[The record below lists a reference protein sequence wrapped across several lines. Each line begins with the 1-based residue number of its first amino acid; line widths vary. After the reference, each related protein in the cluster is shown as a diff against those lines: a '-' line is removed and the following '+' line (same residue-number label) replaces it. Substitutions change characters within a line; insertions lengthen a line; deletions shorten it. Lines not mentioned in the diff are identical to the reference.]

1 MIEEDW
7 REFSS
12 AFAESVRP
20 EDPRGQTGKR
30 MLVVSVSTLLAVALG
45 ALVYGALGGPAFALP
60 SEVNPIAPSPD
71 ATPYQAGGQSSGQT
85 WKAIAGPD
93 CAASSDGSTS
103 FAAYGYATGTDAN
116 GTTAW
121 TQSDSGGYTGEACT
135 GGYLS
140 MPVSGKA
147 DGYDATRYALWKYDF
162 SSHFTVASCRVSS
175 YVPTN
180 SSRTQVGGSPAYF
193 YYYDDDYAVGT
204 GTSTG
209 SGTDKQ
215 QKPLGGFLVD
225 QTGKNHQGR
234 WYTSPA
240 FTVRTG
246 RVTVKLVDAGA
257 ESKDAAE
264 GVHVAAA
271 QLRLTCT
278 ST

>member
-1 MIEEDW
+1 MIDEDW
-7 REFSS
+7 REFTS

-20 EDPRGQTGKR
+20 EDPRGLTGKR
-30 MLVVSVSTLLAVALG
+30 MLVVGVSVVLAVALG

-60 SEVNPIAPSPD
+60 SEVQAIPPSPD
-71 ATPYQAGGQSSGQT
+71 ATPYQAGGQSSGQV

-93 CAASSDGSTS
+93 CAASSDGSTG
-103 FAAYGYATGTDAN
+103 FAAYGYSTGTDAD

-121 TQSDSGGYTGEACT
+121 TNSPTGGYTGEACT

-140 MPVSGKA
+140 MPVSGKS

-193 YYYDDDYAVGT
+193 YYFGDDHAFGA
-204 GTSTG
+204 SA
-209 SGTDKQ
+209 DKEP
-215 QKPLGGFLVD
+215 KPLGGFLVD
-225 QTGKNHQGR
+225 QVGKEHQGR
-234 WYTSPA
+234 WLNSPA

-246 RVTVKLVDAGA
+246 QVTVKLVNAGA
-257 ESKDAAE
+257 ESADVAA

>member
-20 EDPRGQTGKR
+20 EDPRGLTGKR
-30 MLVVSVSTLLAVALG
+30 MLVVSVSAVLAVALG

-60 SEVNPIAPSPD
+60 NEVKAIAPSPD
-71 ATPYQAGGQSSGQT
+71 ATPYQAGGQSAGQVWT
-85 WKAIAGPD
+85 AIAGPA

-103 FAAYGYATGTDAN
+103 FAVYGYTTGTDAD

-121 TQSDSGGYTGEACT
+121 TNADSGGYTGEACT

-147 DGYDATRYALWKYDF
+147 DGYDAARYALWKYDF

-193 YYYDDDYAVGT
+193 YYYDEDYAVDAGA
-204 GTSTG
+204 
-209 SGTDKQ
+209 DKES
-215 QKPLGGFLVD
+215 KPLGGFLVD

-257 ESKDAAE
+257 ERGDAAE

>member
-20 EDPRGQTGKR
+20 EDPRGRTGKR

-60 SEVNPIAPSPD
+60 SEVEPIAPSPD
-71 ATPYQAGGQSSGQT
+71 ATPYQAGGQSAGQT

-93 CAASSDGSTS
+93 CAASSDGSTG
-103 FAAYGYATGTDAN
+103 FAAYGYSTGTDAD

-121 TQSDSGGYTGEACT
+121 TQSDSGGYTGEACA

-147 DGYDATRYALWKYDF
+147 DGYSASRYALWKYDF

-180 SSRTQVGGSPAYF
+180 SSRTRVGGSPAYF
-193 YYYDDDYAVGT
+193 YYYDDDYTAGTAVSAGA
-204 GTSTG
+204 GA
-209 SGTDKQ
+209 DKEP
-215 QKPLGGFLVD
+215 KALGGFLVD
-225 QTGKNHQGR
+225 QTGKAHQGR

-246 RVTVKLVDAGA
+246 RVTVRLVDAGA
-257 ESKDAAE
+257 ERADAAE

>member
-1 MIEEDW
+1 MIDEDW

-20 EDPRGQTGKR
+20 EDPRGRTGR
-30 MLVVSVSTLLAVALG
+30 RLLVVSVSAVLAVALG

-60 SEVNPIAPSPD
+60 SEVKPIAPSPD
-71 ATPYQAGGQSSGQT
+71 ATPYQAGGQSSGQV
-85 WKAIAGPD
+85 WKAIAGPA

-103 FAAYGYATGTDAN
+103 FAAYGYSTGTQAD
-116 GTTAW
+116 GTAAW
-121 TQSDSGGYTGEACT
+121 TDSDSGGYNGEACT

-140 MPVSGKA
+140 LPVSGKA
-147 DGYDATRYALWKYDF
+147 DAYDATHYTLWKYNF

-175 YVPTN
+175 YVPAN
-180 SSRTQVGGSPAYF
+180 SSRTRVGGSPAYF
-193 YYYDDDYAVGT
+193 YYYDDDYAPGT
-204 GTSTG
+204 TA
-209 SGTDKQ
+209 DKQ
-215 QKPLGGFLVD
+215 PRPLGGFLVD
-225 QTGKNHQGR
+225 QVGAAHQGK
-234 WYTSPA
+234 WFTSPA

-246 RVTVKLVDAGA
+246 RVTVKLVNAGA
-257 ESKDAAE
+257 ESPAVPE

>member
-20 EDPRGQTGKR
+20 EDPRGRTGRR
-30 MLVVSVSTLLAVALG
+30 MLVVSVSTLLAAALG

-60 SEVNPIAPSPD
+60 GEVRPIAPSPD
-71 ATPYQAGGQSSGQT
+71 ATPYQAGGQSAGQT

-93 CAASSDGSTS
+93 CAASSDGSTG
-103 FAAYGYATGTDAN
+103 FAAYGYSTGTDAD

-147 DGYDATRYALWKYDF
+147 DGYSATRYALWKYDF

-180 SSRTQVGGSPAYF
+180 SSRTRVGGSPAYF
-193 YYYDDDYAVGT
+193 YYYDDYTAGAGADQEPKA
-204 GTSTG
+204 
-209 SGTDKQ
+209 
-215 QKPLGGFLVD
+215 LGGFLVD
-225 QTGKNHQGR
+225 QTGRNHQGR

-246 RVTVKLVDAGA
+246 QVTVKLVDAGA
-257 ESKDAAE
+257 ERADAAE

>member
-20 EDPRGQTGKR
+20 EDPRGRTGRR

-60 SEVNPIAPSPD
+60 SEVKPIAPSPD
-71 ATPYQAGGQSSGQT
+71 ATPYQAGGQSPGQT

-93 CAASSDGSTS
+93 CAASSDGSTG
-103 FAAYGYATGTDAN
+103 FAAYGYSTGTDAD

-140 MPVSGKA
+140 MPVSGKSSA
-147 DGYDATRYALWKYDF
+147 FDATRYALWKYDF
-162 SSHFTVASCRVSS
+162 RSRFTVASCRLSS
-175 YVPTN
+175 FVPTN
-180 SSRTQVGGSPAYF
+180 SSRTLVGGSPAYF
-193 YYYDDDYAVGT
+193 YYYGDDYAAG
-204 GTSTG
+204 GG
-209 SGTDKQ
+209 AGRQ
-215 QKPLGGFLVD
+215 PEALGGFMVD
-225 QTGKNHQGR
+225 QVGRKQQGR
-234 WYTSPA
+234 WFTSPP

-246 RVTVKLVDAGA
+246 RVTVRLVDAGA
-257 ESKDAAE
+257 ESADVAQ

-271 QLRLTCT
+271 QVRLTCT